1 MADMTLEEAL
11 AAADVSTT
19 PVNDILMI
27 DPESRTIIVP
37 ASEMLFGVRQ
47 DMDAERKHFKCPKI
61 VGDNIDLSQCHI
73 YISYVPSKQD
83 GTYDINDDVGGYW
96 CEDLAVDGDYIT
108 FSWKLSGNVFAKAGY
123 IAFAVYAKQED
134 ADGNMQTK
142 WHTTFAIGK
151 VLDTLPDGEQIAEKY
166 ADVIEQLLNKM
177 ENVEKVATPEAMKGY
192 VEEFL
197 NENPPSGMTDEERE
211 QLNKNTED
219 ISSLSEEMTNLDV
232 RSISSITKTSSDG
245 LIDTYTI
252 KYTDGTTS
260 TYTIKNGDA
269 DSTTIKS
276 IIDELLLE
284 HPEWTTTVQDGTITE
299 AKLADDVKNKLGTSN
314 DYKWIAKGQMREP
327 VRDFQGWAHGVQFDK
342 ELGVAVCMIISGEGS
357 HSNKAPYYRAT
368 IEQSTGY
375 MSEYEEVMVY
385 DADGN
390 ELTDCGY
397 FSSFNIL
404 SDGTYI
410 MTDYYRRFFTSDDK
424 GYTWNYSHTVTM
436 ENEADNC
443 TIWGITELSN
453 GRWLAS
459 NGGHDNSYGGT
470 FYSDDKGKTWTRV
483 KTTTVTGAADAGWS
497 FPEGVTPFEA
507 VFIEIGNGKVVQYA
521 RATNNGR
528 NSSGTARANQ
538 EPALFSKSDD
548 YGTTWTTFVC
558 SAGITDMSCCN
569 GKIVIKDGYVHF
581 LYGSRRLG
589 ITDPE
594 GNVRNGCMYYTKTTL
609 ENAYLDVWE
618 TPVIVDYDH
627 WDADTAASVTDIGYP
642 SLWLDN
648 LGNLNGV
655 YYDSAESTG
664 DNAAYCANWRYLV
677 GNPYLNQ
684 YLIKNESS
692 GSKVV
697 SYSQKKVDEIIA
709 SLVSDYETKISELD
723 AKLTKKIAQIV
734 ISGGGSIG
742 EEDDS
747 TDGTMY
753 ILSGLVDCWNFTEES
768 NYDIDNNIIKSEFGK
783 YGMTYAAYDN
793 TIGTVTKKSSNRVS
807 DLSGNAI
814 NTWGDG
820 IDNGVS
826 FELLMHSIG
835 TGGYC
840 LGINTDLNNV
850 SNTAY
855 MFSEK
860 KKIYPANGALVVS
873 DDTTAWWQKTV
884 NADVRNPHL
893 VVTYTADKMTLYEN
907 GMATYSLTAV
917 DAGIDAFD
925 LEYFKSAYVCTNRQ
939 SMYIY
944 MMRIY
949 NKALTAEEVQNNYQ
963 YELSNNPVFKE

>member
-1 MADMTLEEAL
+1 MENKINIACFKESSRTAEVKDIWQWDYGQILRIQGLNLPSAVEIHFSLDEHGGEAVRRIGL
-11 AAADVSTT
+11 TKDGVTDVPIPDLMVENESAYGDSYYFFAYIYLTDETSGNTEYKIRAKVSTRSKPEGYLSGGNDTFAEILKTVNEIAADKV
-19 PVNDILMI
+19 DI
-27 DPESRTIIVP
+27 PVP
-37 ASEMLFGVRQ
+37 AKVGQVLSVKATDESGKPTEFEATDQGGGVS
-47 DMDAERKHFKCPKI
+47 DEK
-61 VGDNIDLSQCHI
+61 
-73 YISYVPSKQD
+73 
-83 GTYDINDDVGGYW
+83 
-96 CEDLAVDGDYIT
+96 
-108 FSWKLSGNVFAKAGY
+108 
-123 IAFAVYAKQED
+123 
-134 ADGNMQTK
+134 
-142 WHTTFAIGK
+142 
-151 VLDTLPDGEQIAEKY
+151 IAEAVNAY
-166 ADVIEQLLNKM
+166 LE
-177 ENVEKVATPEAMKGY
+177 
-192 VEEFL
+192 
-197 NENPPSGMTDEERE
+197 
-211 QLNKNTED
+211 
-219 ISSLSEEMTNLDV
+219 
-232 RSISSITKTSSDG
+232 
-245 LIDTYTI
+245 
-252 KYTDGTTS
+252 
-260 TYTIKNGDA
+260 
-269 DSTTIKS
+269 
-276 IIDELLLE
+276 E
-284 HPEWTTTVQDGTITE
+284 HPEATTTVQDGVITE

-368 IEQSTGY
+368 IEPSTGY
-375 MSEYEEVMVY
+375 MSEYEEVKMY

-453 GRWLAS
+453 GRWIAS
-459 NGGHDNSYGGT
+459 NGGHNNSYGGT

-507 VFIEIGNGKVVQYA
+507 VFIEIENGKVVQYA

-589 ITDPE
+589 ITDPK

-734 ISGGGSIG
+734 ISGGGSTG

-753 ILSGLVDCWNFTEES
+753 VLSGLVDSWDLSNSE
-768 NYDIDNNIIKSEFGK
+768 NYDFTTYMVASEYGK
-783 YGMTYAAYDN
+783 YNLKGLVASAFLYNETY
-793 TIGTVTKKSSNRVS
+793 KSAEAKNIMIIT
-807 DLSGNAI
+807 DTSGNNA
-814 NTWGDG
+814 TSWLDESAE
-820 IDNGVS
+820 GVT
-826 FELLMHSIG
+826 FEQTFRSGG
-835 TGGYC
+835 TGSYI
-840 LGINTDLNNV
+840 LGLQSTN
-850 SNTAY
+850 NTAT
-855 MFSEK
+855 MFSEIR
-860 KKIYPANGALVVS
+860 KIYPSNGAIIVS
-873 DDTTAWWQKTV
+873 EDTTAWFAKGNMIHAVITF
-884 NADVRNPHL
+884 
-893 VVTYTADKMTLYEN
+893 TADTMTLYAN
-907 GMATYSLTAV
+907 GVATYTVKATDL
-917 DAGIDAFD
+917 GITEFD
-925 LEYFKSAYVCTNRQ
+925 LAHLKTLPFVVNRQ
-939 SMYIY
+939 NVYTKTVRVYS
-944 MMRIY
+944 
-949 NKALTAEEVQNNYQ
+949 KALTADEVANNFA
-963 YELSNNPVFKE
+963 YENKIHSIV